1 MNTAKG
7 LSGMWGFALSGIC
20 NLINGKLQRDF
31 QEEQNEI
38 NREANRQMREL
49 ELKEARQ
56 KEDRLREFEI
66 DKNAEKSSWPL
77 KQPASKI
84 RAEFK
89 SRIENGVVPVMVI
102 IANVDHKTVMQKS
115 LGDLWMNMSRFM
127 NKYFPSHG
135 NTPIFYYNGGYK
147 EDYAA
152 DDADIIA
159 THDLIPDIPTIFLA
173 PHTRKQDN
181 VLSVLV
187 ASWGFAS
194 EIEGFHRDWFDLDIR
209 TPYVDAI
216 RKEINHYLDVDR
228 KHIKPEDEKSE
239 IKKNIEVFEKEREYL
254 AQGFSVAQIDQQT
267 RVYSGLT
274 PLENTYESVIES
286 IAPLFKM
293 LLSAVIDL
301 YYVYECRLQPR
312 VPQILSSG
320 DICLTDSATKK
331 LLQYYTMHISAAIQN
346 GIVKLP
352 AQNLNDFSRSL
363 KAAELTNAHDTIK
376 LLADNASKEE
386 ARLCEDKKAF
396 ERAKGYLL
404 SGEYGKGL
412 DELMFAAHSM
422 PIAMFNIGT
431 CFFEGKGCK
440 RSVKEAVEWYQRAV
454 EAGYRDGRYAL
465 AIAKLRLNGMGDK
478 QALNLL
484 IEVASEEDERA
495 QWKLALLYFKQHDL
509 TNCARWAAAAARNGN
524 KEAELLCQQIEQTTK
539 QGKNQ

>member
-1 MNTAKG
+1 
-7 LSGMWGFALSGIC
+7 MWGFAISGIC

-31 QEEQNEI
+31 QQEQNEI

-239 IKKNIEVFEKEREYL
+239 IKKNIEVFEKEGEYL

-320 DICLTDSATKK
+320 DICLTDSATRK

-346 GIVKLP
+346 GIVKLS
-352 AQNLNDFSRSL
+352 AQNLDDFSRSL
-363 KAAELTNAHDTIK
+363 KTAELTNAHDSIK
-376 LLADNASKEE
+376 LLAEGASREE
-386 ARLCEDKKAF
+386 ARMHEEKREIDHRSLADETRIINAANEAIKRKCYKKAF
-396 ERAKGYLL
+396 DLL
-404 SGEYGKGL
+404 S
-412 DELMFAAHSM
+412 
-422 PIAMFNIGT
+422 
-431 CFFEGKGCK
+431 
-440 RSVKEAVEWYQRAV
+440 SVVANV
-454 EAGYRDGRYAL
+454 EARTTLGEMYLKG
-465 AIAKLRLNGMGDK
+465 IGCVQDK
-478 QALNLL
+478 NKGVNSL
-484 IEVASEEDERA
+484 ISCAQKGSVRA
-495 QWKLALLYFKQHDL
+495 CRLLYFALKNTDEKRAITYLVQ
-509 TNCARWAAAAARNGN
+509 AAERDDVDSLFILASLHLSNGN
-524 KEAELLCQQIEQTTK
+524 MSSAEKLFVRGAGLGDARAVTQLKKLKEGIEQ
-539 QGKNQ
+539 

>member
-1 MNTAKG
+1 
-7 LSGMWGFALSGIC
+7 MWGFDISGIC

-31 QEEQNEI
+31 QQEQNEI

-102 IANVDHKTVMQKS
+102 IANIDHKTVMQKS

-135 NTPIFYYNGGYK
+135 NTPIFYYNVGYK

-216 RKEINHYLDVDR
+216 RKEINHYLEVDR

-239 IKKNIEVFEKEREYL
+239 IKKNIEVFEREREYL
-254 AQGFSVAQIDQQT
+254 AQGFTVAQIDQQT
-267 RVYSGLT
+267 RVYGGLT
-274 PLENTYESVIES
+274 PLEDTYESVIES

-320 DICLTDSATKK
+320 DICLTDSATRK
-331 LLQYYTMHISAAIQN
+331 LLQYYAMHISAAIKN

-352 AQNLNDFSRSL
+352 SKTLNDFSLQL
-363 KAAELTNAHDTIK
+363 KSAGLTNAQETIT
-376 LLADNASKEE
+376 LLAENISIEESRLLEEKKPLDQHDSSNEKSIINAANEAIKEKRYE
-386 ARLCEDKKAF
+386 KAF
-396 ERAKGYLL
+396 DLL
-404 SGEYGKGL
+404 S
-412 DELMFAAHSM
+412 
-422 PIAMFNIGT
+422 
-431 CFFEGKGCK
+431 
-440 RSVKEAVEWYQRAV
+440 SVETNV
-454 EAGYRDGRYAL
+454 EAQATLGEMYLKGIGCAQD
-465 AIAKLRLNGMGDK
+465 KLRGIKYLVSSAQKGS
-478 QALNLL
+478 
-484 IEVASEEDERA
+484 VRA
-495 QWKLALLYFKQHDL
+495 CKLLYFSLKDTDSQQAISFL
-509 TNCARWAAAAARNGN
+509 VQAAAHKDVDALYILASHHLSNGN
-524 KEAELLCQQIEQTTK
+524 KPKAIKLFF
-539 QGKNQ
+539 QGAALGDARAVTQVKKLTFLK